1 LYTEKGETKV
11 KYHVTVHVEET
22 LVIEDALTEAEAIKR
37 ALQCFDAT
45 AHDPEI
51 VEVWTEIEEGV

>member
-1 LYTEKGETKV
+1 LYTEKGETQV
-11 KYHVTVHVEET
+11 KYYVTVHVEET
-22 LVIEDALTEAEAIKR
+22 LVIDDVLTEAEAIKR

-51 VEVWTEIEEGV
+51 TEVWTEDDY

>member
-1 LYTEKGETKV
+1 M
-11 KYHVTVHVEET
+11 KYYVTVHVEET

-51 VEVWTEIEEGV
+51 VEVWTEIEEGVWDDI